1 MALTKVP
8 CMATMASRTTGIW
21 PPPPKSFW
29 VDRRPGGAREA
40 QNLGGARETQNLG
53 GAREALTLVGARV
66 VLSLGGALEALN
78 WTVPAGTKVSWT
90 GPAEAKVSW
99 TGPAE
104 AKVSWTGPAEAKVSW
119 MGPAE
124 LSWPRT
130 GFRLGIGDFPD
141 IGLPSLAKLGWR
153 SLGAPLVDGMRSR
166 AGTES

>member
-8 CMATMASRTTGIW
+8 YMATMASRTTGIC
-21 PPPPKSFW
+21 PPPKSFW
-29 VDRRPGGAREA
+29 VDRRPGGAQEA
-40 QNLGGARETQNLG
+40 HNLGGARETQNLG
-53 GAREALTLVGARV
+53 GAR
-66 VLSLGGALEALN
+66 EALN